1 MPSRSDHIP
10 TTVIMPGTETL
21 LVNAKIFQ
29 PNSTAGL
36 NQKASFA
43 SSLLI
48 GADGHI
54 RHVNT
59 SSDADDEII
68 SEARANGAVVHD
80 LAGRTVLPGF
90 FDGHLHLLLL
100 GLSLQKVDLTPCKN
114 LEDVRRMI
122 KEYAIANPNVPRIFA
137 AKWTPGV
144 MTPTPVHHSMLE
156 DLDPLGRSIFI
167 DSRDLHATWA
177 NQAGID
183 ELDAG
188 LGIGTMPDPP
198 GGTIHRDENGKATG
212 FFEEAVVFTLIWP
225 WIARISTPQERATAM
240 GKAVDT
246 FSAEGYVG
254 MIDMAMNEDMWDSL
268 QLLKKQ
274 RPDLPIR
281 IAAYWL
287 LRPTE
292 DQADITAQVDKAV
305 EMARKYNATTSPD
318 LKIVGIKIVSDG
330 IIDACTAALSEP
342 YTHNSASPDP
352 VWTKDMLRPAVEQAT
367 KAGLQVAIHAIG
379 DKAISNAVDVIEA
392 SGRPDLRPRIEHLEL
407 TSAKDAARLGKLGIT
422 ASVQPV
428 HSDPAVL
435 KAWPRLLGETRCKR
449 AFAYR
454 EMADSGAIMA
464 LGSDAPTAPHSL
476 PQNCYVATTRQSAR
490 DPSYKEVVNPEFKLG
505 LCESIVAGSGGSA
518 RSCFMDD
525 VTGSM
530 DTGKMADL
538 AVVEMLWEE
547 DRLLEAKVVQTW
559 FEGRKVYD
567 AEAGGVLSDKQPL

>member
-1 MPSRSDHIP
+1 MS
-10 TTVIMPGTETL
+10 GTEIL
-21 LVNAKIFQ
+21 LVNAKVFQ
-29 PNSTAGL
+29 PNNAIGL

-48 GADGHI
+48 SAAGRI
-54 RHVNT
+54 RHINT
-59 SSDADDEII
+59 SPDVEDEII
-68 SEARANGAVVHD
+68 TQARANGAVVHD

-114 LEDVRRMI
+114 LEDVRRMVR
-122 KEYAIANPNVPRIFA
+122 EYALANPNVPRIFA

-144 MTPTPVHHSMLE
+144 MTPSPVHHSMLD
-156 DLDPLGRSIFI
+156 DLDPLGRSIFV

-198 GGTIHRDENGKATG
+198 GGTIHRDESGKATG
-212 FFEEAVVFTLIWP
+212 FFEEAVVFTMIWP

-246 FSAEGYVG
+246 YSAEGYVG
-254 MIDMAMNEDMWDSL
+254 MIDMAMNGDMWDSL
-268 QLLKKQ
+268 LLLKEQ

-292 DQADITAQVDKAV
+292 DKTDIAAQVNVAI

-318 LKIVGIKIVSDG
+318 LKVVGVKIVSDG

-367 KAGLQVAIHAIG
+367 AAGLQVAIHAIG

-435 KAWPRLLGETRCKR
+435 KAWPRLLGEARCKR

-454 EMADSGAIMA
+454 EMADSGATMA

-476 PQNCYVATTRQSAR
+476 PQNCYVATTRHSAR
-490 DPSYKEVVNPEFKLG
+490 DPDYKEVVNPEFKLG
-505 LCESIVAGSGGSA
+505 LCESIVAGSEGSA

-530 DTGKMADL
+530 DEGKMADL
-538 AVVEMLWEE
+538 AIVEMLWEE
-547 DRLLEAKVVQTW
+547 DRLMKAKVVQTW

-567 AEAGGVLSDKQPL
+567 AEAGGVLSVKQSS

>member
-1 MPSRSDHIP
+1 MI
-10 TTVIMPGTETL
+10 VMPGTETL
-21 LVNAKIFQ
+21 LVNAKVFQ
-29 PNSTAGL
+29 PNDADGL
-36 NQKASFA
+36 DQKASFA

-48 GADGHI
+48 SADGTI
-54 RHVNT
+54 RHVN
-59 SSDADDEII
+59 SSPDSEDAII
-68 SEARANGAVVHD
+68 TEARANGAVVHD
-80 LAGRTVLPGF
+80 LGGRTVLPGF

-100 GLSLQKVDLTPCKN
+100 GLSLQKVDLTPCRE

-122 KEYAIANPNVPRIFA
+122 RQYALANPHVPRIFA

-144 MTPTPVHHSMLE
+144 MTPSPVHHSMLD

-167 DSRDLHATWA
+167 DSRDLHGTWA

-198 GGTIHRDENGKATG
+198 GGTIHRDEDGKPTG

-225 WIARISTPQERATAM
+225 WIARISTLQERATAM

-246 FSAEGYVG
+246 YSAEGYVG
-254 MIDMAMNEDMWDSL
+254 MIDMAMNGDMWDSL
-268 QLLKKQ
+268 LHLKKQ

-292 DQADITAQVDKAV
+292 DEADVAAQVDVAI

-318 LKIVGIKIVSDG
+318 LKVVGIKIVSDG

-352 VWTKDMLRPAVEQAT
+352 VWTKAMLGPAVARASE
-367 KAGLQVAIHAIG
+367 AGLQVAIHAIG
-379 DKAISNAVDVIEA
+379 DQAISNAVDVLEA
-392 SGRPDLRPRIEHLEL
+392 AGRPELRPRIEHLEL
-407 TSAKDAARLGKLGIT
+407 TSARDAARLGKLGIT

-435 KAWPRLLGETRCKR
+435 KAWPRLLGEGRCKR

-454 EMADSGAIMA
+454 EMADSGATMA

-476 PQNCYVATTRQSAR
+476 PQNCYVATTRHSAR

-505 LCESIVAGSGGSA
+505 LCESVVAGSGGSA
-518 RSCFMDD
+518 RSCFMED
-525 VTGSM
+525 VTGSVEK
-530 DTGKMADL
+530 GKMADL
-538 AVVEMLWEE
+538 AVVEMVWEE
-547 DRLLEAKVVQTW
+547 DRLLEARVMQTW
-559 FEGRKVYD
+559 FEGRKVFD
-567 AEAGGVLSDKQPL
+567 AEAGGVLSVQQPL

>member
-1 MPSRSDHIP
+1 
-10 TTVIMPGTETL
+10 MPGTETL
-21 LVNAKIFQ
+21 LVNAKVFQ
-29 PNSTAGL
+29 PNSAAGL
-36 NQKASFA
+36 DQTASFA

-48 GADGHI
+48 SADGRVRHI
-54 RHVNT
+54 ST
-59 SSDADDEII
+59 SPDSEDEVIT
-68 SEARANGAVVHD
+68 EARANGAVVHD

-100 GLSLQKVDLTPCKN
+100 GLSLQKVDLTPCKD

-122 KEYAIANPNVPRIFA
+122 KEYALANPTVPRIFA

-144 MTPTPVHHSMLE
+144 MTPSPVHHRMLE

-167 DSRDLHATWA
+167 DSRDLHGTWA

-188 LGIGTMPDPP
+188 LGIGTMSDPP
-198 GGTIHRDENGKATG
+198 GGTIHRDETGKPTG

-225 WIARISTPQERATAM
+225 WIARISTLQERATAM

-254 MIDMAMNEDMWDSL
+254 MIDMAMNEDMWESL
-268 QLLKKQ
+268 LHLKKQ
-274 RPDLPIR
+274 RPDLPIH

-292 DQADITAQVDKAV
+292 DEADVAAQVDVAI

-342 YTHNSASPDP
+342 YTHSSDSAEP
-352 VWTKDMLRPAVEQAT
+352 VWTKAMLRPAVERAS

-392 SGRPDLRPRIEHLEL
+392 ANRPDLRPRIEHLEL

-435 KAWPRLLGETRCKR
+435 KAWPRLLGESRCKR

-454 EMADSGAIMA
+454 EMADSGATMA

-476 PQNCYVATTRQSAR
+476 PQNCYVAVTRQSAR

-505 LCESIVAGSGGSA
+505 LCESIVAGSAGSA
-518 RSCFMDD
+518 KSCFMED
-525 VTGSM
+525 VTG
-530 DTGKMADL
+530 TVVKGKLADL
-538 AVVEMLWEE
+538 AVVDMVWENE
-547 DRLLEAKVVQTW
+547 KLLEARVVQTW
-559 FEGRKVYD
+559 FEGRKVFD
-567 AEAGGVLSDKQPL
+567 AEAGGLLSGQQSS